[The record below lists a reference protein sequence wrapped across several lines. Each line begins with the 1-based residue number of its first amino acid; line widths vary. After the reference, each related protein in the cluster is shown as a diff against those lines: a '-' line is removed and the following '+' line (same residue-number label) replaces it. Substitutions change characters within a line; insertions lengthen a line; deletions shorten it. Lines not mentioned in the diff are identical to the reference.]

1 LPSYKCH
8 IHRNIVACINVFV
21 VEIKG
26 KSLSYADAE
35 LLFEVE
41 LMDFV
46 DNSAV
51 EALQNL
57 SLDDNKNFDT
67 ILKAAQAEHLAGNQL
82 FKKDEITGAISK

>member
-1 LPSYKCH
+1 VGASRL
-8 IHRNIVACINVFV
+8 RVNVFV

-26 KSLSYADAE
+26 KSLSCADAE
-35 LLFEVE
+35 LLFEVQ
-41 LMDFV
+41 LVNFV
-46 DNSAV
+46 DNSAT

-57 SLDDNKNFDT
+57 SLDDNKNFGT